1 MALAREIAASSH
13 ALLAGVECYEGLNL
27 SGDSD
32 ADSRAVDSLMSGLR
46 QIAVQCDAEGLFG
59 VPEVILTAGG
69 SAVFDLV
76 ARDIKLALSRPVPWK
91 AEGAVGAGTVQLGVD
106 VDGFV
111 DHAADLST
119 GRIPQHPFCLFGQ
132 MTTADPTR
140 SPAGTESA
148 WAYTHVPRGSL
159 ERAAALEDH
168 VDRMTAAIETVAP
181 GFSDAV
187 LARHVQS
194 PVSLEGADSNLVGGA
209 INAGTSGLHQ
219 ELVFRPVTGLGR
231 AETPI
236 AGLYLASASA
246 HPGGGVHGGPG
257 GNAARAALA
266 HDRLRRIVPWG
277 GG

>member
-1 MALAREIAASSH
+1 MRRQLDRFQWDH
-13 ALLAGVECYEGLNL
+13 ATVKVNW
-27 SGDSD
+27 
-32 ADSRAVDSLMSGLR
+32 
-46 QIAVQCDAEGLFG
+46 
-59 VPEVILTAGG
+59 
-69 SAVFDLV
+69 
-76 ARDIKLALSRPVPWK
+76 ALSRPVPWK
-91 AEGAVGAGTVQLGVD
+91 AEGAVGAGTVHLGVD

-219 ELVFRPVTGLGR
+219 ELVFRPTVGLGR
-231 AETPI
+231 PETPI
-236 AGLYLASASA
+236 EGLYLASASA
-246 HPGGGVHGGPG
+246 HPGGGVHGACGW
-257 GNAARAALA
+257 NAARTAIANQRPA
-266 HDRLRRIVPWG
+266 GGLRRAMLRTAWSRVLRD
-277 GG
+277 